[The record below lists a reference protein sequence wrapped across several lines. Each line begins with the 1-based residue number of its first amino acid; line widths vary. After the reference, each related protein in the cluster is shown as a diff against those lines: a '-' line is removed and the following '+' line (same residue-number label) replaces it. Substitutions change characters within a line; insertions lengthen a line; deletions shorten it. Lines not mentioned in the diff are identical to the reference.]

1 MPKPTQAGTETLKKK
16 IAALPRGPG
25 VYLLK
30 DANGRV
36 LYVGKAGDLRTR
48 VRSYLHPEQDTRASA
63 PFLSAKVTDVDFI
76 ATSNEKGARR

>member
-1 MPKPTQAGTETLKKK
+1 MPKPTQAGTEALKKK

-48 VRSYLHPEQDTRASA
+48 VRS
-63 PFLSAKVTDVDFI
+63 
-76 ATSNEKGARR
+76 